1 MSIQVSKLNFSY
13 GEHEVLHDVSFTIKQ
28 GDLVCLLG
36 PNGVG
41 KSTLFRNIL
50 GLLPGYQGKIYVN
63 GQDTSGLSIEQM
75 AKLIAYI
82 PQSHE
87 TTFNFTVFDMVL
99 MGTTVHTSLI
109 SIPGKRQKA
118 MTEKALERLGILH
131 LRNRGFAQISGG
143 ERQLTL
149 IARALV
155 QQTKVLIMD
164 EPTANLDYGNQIR
177 VLEQVKNLTDDG
189 YTIIQATH
197 QPDQAFLFADEVLA
211 LKDGRV
217 LAQGTPREIITTEF
231 VNTLYDVT
239 VDVQSLYDDQ
249 MRVCVPVT
257 ALRKNRTR

>member
-1 MSIQVSKLNFSY
+1 MSVRVIDLSFSY
-13 GEHEVLHDVSFTIKQ
+13 GSREILHNISFDIKKRN
-28 GDLVCLLG
+28 LVCLLG

-50 GLLPGYQGKIYVN
+50 GILSGYKGTILVN
-63 GQDTSGLSIEQM
+63 EQNTAGLSIEQM

-87 TTFNFTVFDMVL
+87 TTFNFSVFDMVL
-99 MGTTVHTSLI
+99 MGTTSQTSLI
-109 SIPGKRQKA
+109 SIPGKKQRELVE
-118 MTEKALERLGILH
+118 TALERLGIGH
-131 LRNRGFAQISGG
+131 LKNRGFAQISGG

-177 VLEQVKNLTDDG
+177 VLEQVKSLTDDG

-211 LKDGRV
+211 LKDGKI
-217 LAQGTPREIITTEF
+217 LAQGSPKEIITTDF
-231 VNTLYDVT
+231 INTLYDVT

-257 ALRKNRTR
+257 ALRKR

>member
-1 MSIQVSKLNFSY
+1 MSVRVIDLSFSY
-13 GEHEVLHDVSFTIKQ
+13 GSREILHNISFQIKKRN
-28 GDLVCLLG
+28 LVCLLG

-50 GLLPGYQGKIYVN
+50 GILSGYKGTILVN
-63 GQDTSGLSIEQM
+63 EQNTEGLSIEQM

-87 TTFNFTVFDMVL
+87 TTFNFSVFDMVL
-99 MGTTVHTSLI
+99 MGTTSQTSLI
-109 SIPGKRQKA
+109 SIPGKKQRELVEA
-118 MTEKALERLGILH
+118 ALERLGIGH
-131 LRNRGFAQISGG
+131 LKNRGFAQISGG

-177 VLEQVKNLTDDG
+177 VLEQVKSLTEDG

-211 LKDGRV
+211 LKDGKI
-217 LAQGTPREIITTEF
+217 LAQGSPKEIITTDF
-231 VNTLYDVT
+231 INTLYDVT

-257 ALRKNRTR
+257 ALRKR